1 MTDHSERTRPI
12 TRAPWGLTP
21 PYDAKDYRLFRQSQE
36 SPDRARHRI
45 IAMKVAAMLEP
56 LDGLP
61 VSAYERELLSWV
73 GCWETHTI
81 AVLAALLWRARQAS
95 PLD

>member
-1 MTDHSERTRPI
+1 M
-12 TRAPWGLTP
+12 
-21 PYDAKDYRLFRQSQE
+21 
-36 SPDRARHRI
+36 

-61 VSAYERELLSWV
+61 VSAYERDVLSWV

-81 AVLAALLWRARQAS
+81 AVLAALLRRARQA
-95 PLD
+95 PPA

>member
-1 MTDHSERTRPI
+1 MTEAPI
-12 TRAPWGLTP
+12 LRAPWALTP
-21 PYDAKDYRLFRQSQE
+21 PYDAKDSRLFRQPGE
-36 SPDRARHRI
+36 PLNVARHRV

-61 VSAYERELLSWV
+61 VSAYERDVLSWV

-81 AVLAALLWRARQAS
+81 AVLAALLRRARQA
-95 PLD
+95 PPA

>member
-1 MTDHSERTRPI
+1 VTDRLAPI
-12 TRAPWGLTP
+12 ARAPWALAP
-21 PYDAKDYRLFRQSQE
+21 PYDAKDSRLFRQPHE
-36 SPDRARHRI
+36 SLNTARV

-61 VSAYERELLSWV
+61 VSAHERDVLSWV

-81 AVLAALLWRARQAS
+81 AVLAALLRRARQA
-95 PLD
+95 PPA